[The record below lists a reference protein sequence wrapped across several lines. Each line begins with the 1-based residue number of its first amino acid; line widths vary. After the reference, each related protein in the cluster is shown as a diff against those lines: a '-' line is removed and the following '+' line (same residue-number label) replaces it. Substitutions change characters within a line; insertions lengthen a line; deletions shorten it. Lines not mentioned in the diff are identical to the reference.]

1 MEAIHDR
8 NLSGSDIRDHLR
20 DEERIKLRTHFL
32 TSVVVAYFFLEC
44 MYTTDT
50 GAKNNTDS
58 VQVFFFYIKTGVC
71 YRFFGNCNGVL
82 SVQIHFPCLFT
93 IDIFRYIEVF
103 HFACELGLE

>member
-20 DEERIKLRTHFL
+20 DEERIELGTYFL
-32 TSVVVAYFFLEC
+32 VSVVVAYFFLEC

-58 VQVFFFYIKTGVC
+58 VQIFFFDVKTGVC
-71 YRFFGNCNGVL
+71 YRFFGNGDSILGV
-82 SVQIHFPCLFT
+82 
-93 IDIFRYIEVF
+93 
-103 HFACELGLE
+103 

>member
-32 TSVVVAYFFLEC
+32 TSVVVAYFLFKC

-58 VQVFFFYIKTGVC
+58 VQIFFDVKTGVC
-71 YRFFGNCNGVL
+71 YRFFGNGDSILGV
-82 SVQIHFPCLFT
+82 
-93 IDIFRYIEVF
+93 
-103 HFACELGLE
+103 